1 VARDDRLGRTR
12 TLLLIVVLI
21 AVAACGEGGPT
32 GAASPAASTSTAD
45 PLDAASPAAS
55 PPTPPAFWTLAS
67 RALNATGRLRVIVVG
82 GSPDELRI
90 ETRASAAL
98 LEGILTVVCVEGQAY
113 AVDGFRATPWP
124 ARWTCGTNAFVSSL
138 RRTGRPLEAW
148 NASIPVDTSIRE
160 RVLPEG
166 RDRWRWEYV
175 GRSPILDG
183 PVRATLIMDA
193 ATGRLLSG
201 TRSDPSGNVRW
212 TFSYTTIFTPVQ
224 LP

>member
-1 VARDDRLGRTR
+1 
-12 TLLLIVVLI
+12 
-21 AVAACGEGGPT
+21 
-32 GAASPAASTSTAD
+32 
-45 PLDAASPAAS
+45 
-55 PPTPPAFWTLAS
+55 
-67 RALNATGRLRVIVVG
+67 LNATGRLRLIVVG
-82 GSPDELRI
+82 GSPNEFRF

-98 LEGILTVVCVEGQAY
+98 VDGTLKVVCMEGQAY
-113 AVDGFRATPWP
+113 AIDGFRATPRP
-124 ARWTCGTNAFVSSL
+124 ARWTCGTSAFVSSM

-175 GRSPILDG
+175 ARSTTLDG
-183 PVRATLIMDA
+183 PVRTTLIMDA
-193 ATGRLLSG
+193 ATGRILSG
-201 TRSDPSGNVRW
+201 TRTDPSGNVRW

>member
-1 VARDDRLGRTR
+1 M
-12 TLLLIVVLI
+12 LLVVLLI
-21 AVAACGEGGPT
+21 AVAACGEGVPT
-32 GAASPAASTSTAD
+32 GGGTPAASQSLAD
-45 PLDAASPAAS
+45 ASGGARPGASPL
-55 PPTPPAFWTLAS
+55 TPPAFWAS
-67 RALNATGRLRVIVVG
+67 ASQALNATGRLRVIVVG
-82 GSPDELRI
+82 GAPDELRI

-98 LEGILTVVCVEGQAY
+98 VKGELTLVCVDGQAY
-113 AVDGFRATPWP
+113 TIDGFRATPQP
-124 ARWTCGTNAFVSSL
+124 SRWACGTSAFVSSM
-138 RRTGRPLEAW
+138 RRAGRPLEAW
-148 NASIPVDTSIRE
+148 NASVPVDISIRE

-175 GRSPILDG
+175 ARSPSLDG

-201 TRSDPSGNVRW
+201 NRSDPSGNVRW